1 MHKVTKEQMDSI
13 IACMTDPVNGK
24 HGEVF
29 DALELN
35 PYDYCQ
41 NGGELEFIITIT
53 KSDLKS
59 RVEEAQ
65 EYPEDYFFDERVEEI
80 KSGETITAEE
90 VEEITNKYFD
100 ECREDES
107 ANYATISE
115 IKDLNRSVYTAYTEA
130 CYGQGGIHI
139 NDFLGF
145 YISDQAALHALSQ
158 IDDMIFLGL
167 ID

>member
-53 KSDLKS
+53 KNDLKS

-65 EYPEDYFFDERVEEI
+65 EYPEDYFFDERVEGR
-80 KSGETITAEE
+80 KRGW
-90 VEEITNKYFD
+90 
-100 ECREDES
+100 R
-107 ANYATISE
+107 AN
-115 IKDLNRSVYTAYTEA
+115 
-130 CYGQGGIHI
+130 
-139 NDFLGF
+139 
-145 YISDQAALHALSQ
+145 
-158 IDDMIFLGL
+158 
-167 ID
+167 

>member
-13 IACMTDPVNGK
+13 IACMTDPVNCK

-65 EYPEDYFFDERVEEI
+65 EYPEDYFFDEMAEEI
-80 KSGETITAEE
+80 KSGGTITAEE

-100 ECREDES
+100 ECRENES

-115 IKDLNRSVYTAYTEA
+115 ITDGKRSVYTAYTEA

-145 YISDQAALHALSQ
+145 YISDQAARHALSKM
-158 IDDMIFLGL
+158 DEMIFLGL
-167 ID
+167 TD